1 MNKDQEETMNAVIV
15 MESAKIDSLITLDHK
30 DKQVIM
36 SSIKYMAIPYMPITK
51 EFIDKTILNEVE
63 YPLVESKMSQAAI
76 EMKSRFSR
84 LVDSQYDLE
93 KTSLEIDELNLEIDE
108 ITNDKSKSTARKEI
122 EIKKKEL
129 EKKIKGY
136 RYNSIKQSMIETFK
150 EFTNW
155 KETLDGLLE
164 VMKKDD
170 PSIQSVNDINF
181 DKIRV
186 EEMKIKIRRWT
197 EMHQRGEEL
206 TASQKIF
213 VYDQII
219 KKEQ

>member
-63 YPLVESKMSQAAI
+63 YPLIESKMSQAAI

-108 ITNDKSKSTARKEI
+108 ITNDKSKSAARKDI

-170 PSIQSVNDINF
+170 SSIQSVNDINF

>member
-1 MNKDQEETMNAVIV
+1 VNKDQEETMNAVIV

>member
-1 MNKDQEETMNAVIV
+1 